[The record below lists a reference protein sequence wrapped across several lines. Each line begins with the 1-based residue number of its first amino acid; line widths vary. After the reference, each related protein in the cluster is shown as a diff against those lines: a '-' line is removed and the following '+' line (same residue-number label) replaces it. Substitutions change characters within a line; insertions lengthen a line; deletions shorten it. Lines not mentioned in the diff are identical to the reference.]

1 MDTTVFIIILL
12 ATVMHAIWNAM
23 VKHHPDKVIAVLA
36 IVLGHIPLALLCI
49 IYFPLPGK
57 EALPYI
63 IASVIAHQ
71 GYQWYMINSYKVG
84 DYTNVYPIFRGFG
97 PLLATLISLIFLGV
111 VLKIATIISILFICV
126 GIMVL
131 GLFGSKDK
139 NQFEIIKYALLTGS
153 FISLYSL
160 IDGYGARVSTS
171 AISYISFSF
180 LFSALLFPI
189 ILKLNKHENIISK
202 VFKDAKMIFWV
213 GGSISFVIYVIVVWG
228 FTKAPIPLVAALRET
243 SIFFSIF
250 IGYFFLKETIN
261 LKKIISILLIVIG
274 VIGIKLF

>member
-23 VKHHPDKVIAVLA
+23 VKHHPDKIIAVLA

-111 VLKIATIISILFICV
+111 VFKITTLISILFICV

-160 IDGYGARVSTS
+160 IDGYGARVSAS
-171 AISYISFSF
+171 SISYISFSF

>member
-111 VLKIATIISILFICV
+111 VFKIATIISILFICV

-160 IDGYGARVSTS
+160 IDGYGARVSAS
-171 AISYISFSF
+171 SISYISFSF

>member
-160 IDGYGARVSTS
+160 IDGYGARVSAS
-171 AISYISFSF
+171 SISYISFSF

-261 LKKIISILLIVIG
+261 IKKIISILLIVIG

>member
-1 MDTTVFIIILL
+1 MEANVFFIILL
-12 ATVMHAIWNAM
+12 ATIMHAIWNAM

-97 PLLATLISLIFLGV
+97 PLLATLISMIFLGV
-111 VLKIATIISILFICV
+111 VFKIATLISILFICV

-160 IDGYGARVSTS
+160 IDGYGARVSAS
-171 AISYISFSF
+171 SISYISFSF

>member
-57 EALPYI
+57 ESLPYI

-71 GYQWYMINSYKVG
+71 GYQLYMINSYKVG

-111 VLKIATIISILFICV
+111 VFKISTIISILFICV